1 MYALAFLVVVGI
13 VVLVHE
19 FGHLVAAKSCGVKV
33 YEFAIGFGPRLFSW
47 TRGDTLYAVRAL
59 PLGGLCRFAGM
70 DDSDAA
76 GEHVGEDDPRSF
88 LNRPV
93 WQRILIVVAG
103 PLMNFLLAIV
113 ILSVIF
119 ASYGVPMA
127 TVVEVFQES
136 PAAAAGF
143 EADDTILSIDG
154 KPVASVAGFIN
165 TIASSWGKELKV
177 EVLREGR
184 KIVLEVTPVRDSE
197 TNIGRV
203 GMSLMEV
210 PGKTGAGGAILGSFR
225 YTWGIIDTT
234 LTSMGAA
241 LSGRVKAEVA
251 GPVGIAGMS
260 AQAARRGFPSLMML
274 VALISTSL
282 GLLNL
287 MPIPVLDGGWV
298 LLLIVEAARGKPL
311 SPQVEGFLKFVGLAL
326 LVLLMIYAT
335 VSDISRLVLQRM

>member
-13 VVLVHE
+13 VVVVHE

-70 DDSDAA
+70 DDSDIAEEQID
-76 GEHVGEDDPRSF
+76 GDDPRSF

-113 ILSVIF
+113 IFAVIF
-119 ASYGVPMA
+119 ASYGVPMV
-127 TVVEVFQES
+127 TVLEVFEDS

-154 KPVASVAGFIN
+154 RSVASVDRFIL
-165 TIASSWGKELKV
+165 TVASSWGKELDV
-177 EVLREGR
+177 EVLRDGR
-184 KIVLEVTPVRDSE
+184 KVVLEVTPVRDSE
-197 TNIGRV
+197 ANVGRV
-203 GMSLMEV
+203 GISLREV
-210 PGKTGAGGAILGSFR
+210 PGEVGVGGSILGSFR
-225 YTWGIIDTT
+225 YTLGIVDTT
-234 LTSMGAA
+234 LASMGAA
-241 LSGRVKAEVA
+241 LTGRVKAEVA
-251 GPVGIAGMS
+251 GIVGIAGMS
-260 AQAARRGFPSLMML
+260 AQAARQGFPSLMML

-298 LLLIVEAARGKPL
+298 LLLTIEAVRGKPL

-326 LVLLMIYAT
+326 LVLLMVYAT
-335 VSDISRLVLQRM
+335 VSDISRIVLQRM